1 MAAYTRKQYSGAA
14 RNTTTTTL
22 LTNVGTTVDIA
33 ATTGWPSIAGIPFY
47 VVISPSSLY
56 EEKCLATISGSTL
69 TLDRAKDDTT
79 ASEHPIGSVI
89 YPVFT
94 ANDADE
100 ANELVSK
107 LTTTGDLLTTD
118 GTNLLRLGVGEDG
131 YFLKASSSA
140 SAGIEWA
147 SIPTINS
154 LDDVGDVTITTVEDG
169 DFLTYNSSASAWV
182 NETIHFITVSDT
194 EPADEVSEGDL
205 WYNSSEL
212 ELYTY
217 YSNNWVQVTLT
228 PEFLTVEELDNVYID
243 TANAGDVLAFDGLD
257 WYNDTV
263 SNLFGSHIIAL
274 SGDVSGSAVF
284 DGSASVTIPTTIQ
297 IDSITLGTDTHG
309 DYVSSLVAGT
319 GIALT
324 NNSGESATP
333 TVALNATLDNLSNVT
348 VPSPTSGDFLKWN
361 GTAWV
366 NDAIDLGTDTT
377 GNYMSDL
384 TQGTGV
390 TITHTPS
397 EGSNAT
403 IAIGQA
409 VGTSASVTFANVN
422 TTGDVVVGGNLTV
435 NGTTTTLNTETL
447 AVEDNIVVLNSNVSA
462 SPLTNAGIEVERGTS
477 DNVSLRWNESTDKWE
492 ITNDGSTYGD
502 IATETYVV
510 DLTSTLDNI
519 GDVSLTQPY
528 SIGDTGPAGGKIFIT
543 PDTAG
548 NSTGMYFEAAP
559 TASQVQRSW
568 ATGGNQS
575 SAVPGAAG
583 TAIGTGAQN
592 TVDIVAQSGNLAA
605 TSAARYA
612 SDYEYNNFSDWFL
625 PSIDELQEL
634 YDNKTSVGGL
644 LSSNYWS
651 STEYSATQ
659 AEYENLGDGGQAFA
673 GKNLSLYVRPVRA
686 FLLNAGEFLKYDGSS
701 WVNDTINLGTDTTGN
716 YMSDLTQGTGVTI
729 THTPGEGSNATIA
742 IGQDVST
749 SSSVTFSNVTA
760 DLVGD
765 VTGNADT
772 ATALETARTIEL
784 SGDVS
789 GSASFDGTANI
800 NLFTTVN
807 TASVAIGELYGV
819 NITSP
824 EEFQTLEYDGTEWVN
839 QYASVVSY
847 VRNAEATTIT
857 AGTPVYLFGGNGDHA
872 SVKRADNTTD
882 ATSSKTVGLAGA
894 NIAASENGPVI
905 TRGYVDGVNLSMY
918 VAGDVLWLG
927 KNGQVT
933 TTKPSAPDHLV
944 FIGVVVRATNNGI
957 MYVAAQNGYELEEL
971 HDVKI
976 SSPLDGQFLRYNS
989 ASVVWVNDTINLG
1002 TDTAGDYVQNLTAGT
1017 GVTLSNNSG
1026 EGSTPTVAIGQDVA
1040 TSASVTFARLIVQG
1054 DMEVQGT
1061 ITRLNETN
1069 LDVDT
1074 AFIYL
1079 NANSASANPDMGIAF
1094 NYDDGTYRHAGLFR
1108 DSSDGIFKVF
1118 EGYEPEPVSPINTS
1132 DATYSDARF
1141 QAESL
1146 ILTQTTGTAP
1156 MSVSSSTVVT
1166 NLNADKLDGQD
1177 GSYYAP
1183 IDSPIF
1189 TGTVSLPN
1197 NTVALGTQT
1206 TGNYVSD
1213 VSGGT
1218 GISVSHTP
1226 GEGSTATISTTG
1238 VQTLG
1243 AKAGNYTLAAGDA
1256 AETIIIMDS
1265 SSANDLTVPSASAV
1279 AFGTGTSITVIQRG
1293 TGKTRILAG
1302 AGVTLLATPGL
1313 FLRARY
1319 SSCTLVKTENANEWF
1334 VIGDLAAS

>member
-47 VVISPSSLY
+47 VVINPSSIY

-69 TLDRAKDDTT
+69 TLTRAQDDTT

-107 LTTTGDLLTTD
+107 LTTKGDLLVTD
-118 GTNLLRLGVGEDG
+118 GSALHRLGVGANG
-131 YFLKASSSA
+131 FFLKANSSA
-140 SAGIEWA
+140 SVGLEWA

-154 LDDVGDVTITTVEDG
+154 LDDVGDVTITNLEGG
-169 DFLTYNSSASAWV
+169 DILTYSNSASAWV
-182 NETIHFITVSDT
+182 NETVHFLTVSDT
-194 EPADEVSEGDL
+194 EPTDEVQEGDL

-217 YSNNWVQVTLT
+217 YSSTWVQVTLT
-228 PEFLTVEELDNVYID
+228 PEFPTVEELDNVYIS
-243 TANAGDVLAFDGLD
+243 TANTGDVLAFDGLD

-263 SNLFGSHIIAL
+263 SNLLGSHIIAL
-274 SGDVSGSAVF
+274 SGDVSGSVLF
-284 DGSASVTIPTTIQ
+284 DSSASVNISTTIQ
-297 IDSITLGTDTHG
+297 PNSVTLGTDTTG
-309 DYVSSLVAGT
+309 NYVSGVSSGT
-319 GIALT
+319 GIAVSHT
-324 NNSGESATP
+324 PGEGSTAT
-333 TVALNATLDNLSNVT
+333 VSIDATLDNLSNVT
-348 VPSPTSGDFLKWN
+348 VPSPSSGDFLKWN

-366 NDAIDLGTDTT
+366 NDSINLGADTT

-390 TITHTPS
+390 TITHTPG

-409 VGTSASVTFANVN
+409 VGTSASVTFANL
-422 TTGDVVVGGNLTV
+422 TITGDLTV
-435 NGTTTTLNTETL
+435 SGTTTSINTTELT
-447 AVEDNIVVLNSNVSA
+447 VEDNIVVLNSNVSA

-492 ITNDGSTYGD
+492 ITNDGSTYGN

-519 GDVSLTQPY
+519 GDVDLTPPY

-634 YDNKTSVGGL
+634 YANKTSVGGL

-749 SSSVTFSNVTA
+749 SASVTFANVTA

-819 NITSP
+819 NISSP
-824 EEFQTLEYDGTEWVN
+824 EEFQTLGYNGTEWVN
-839 QYASVVSY
+839 QYSSVVTY
-847 VRNAEATTIT
+847 VRNAEATTLT
-857 AGTPVYLFGGNGDHA
+857 TGTVVYLFGATGDHA
-872 SVKRADNTTD
+872 SVKRADNDSD
-882 ATSSKTVGLAGA
+882 ATSSKTVGLVAK
-894 NIAASENGPVI
+894 NILTAENGPIV
-905 TRGYVDGVNLSMY
+905 TRGYVDGIDLSVGY
-918 VAGDVLWLG
+918 SAGDVLWLG
-927 KNGQVT
+927 EDGAFTK
-933 TTKPSAPDHLV
+933 TKPTAPEHLV

-957 MYVAAQNGYELEEL
+957 VYVATQNGYELDEL
-971 HDVKI
+971 HDVSI
-976 SSPLDGQFLRYNS
+976 S
-989 ASVVWVNDTINLG
+989 ASVASGDFLKYNGSLWVNDPINLG
-1002 TDTAGDYVQNLTAGT
+1002 TDTVGNY
-1017 GVTLSNNSG
+1017 
-1026 EGSTPTVAIGQDVA
+1026 
-1040 TSASVTFARLIVQG
+1040 
-1054 DMEVQGT
+1054 M
-1061 ITRLNETN
+1061 
-1069 LDVDT
+1069 LDV
-1074 AFIYL
+1074 
-1079 NANSASANPDMGIAF
+1079 SA
-1094 NYDDGTYRHAGLFR
+1094 
-1108 DSSDGIFKVF
+1108 
-1118 EGYEPEPVSPINTS
+1118 
-1132 DATYSDARF
+1132 
-1141 QAESL
+1141 
-1146 ILTQTTGTAP
+1146 
-1156 MSVSSSTVVT
+1156 
-1166 NLNADKLDGQD
+1166 
-1177 GSYYAP
+1177 
-1183 IDSPIF
+1183 
-1189 TGTVSLPN
+1189 
-1197 NTVALGTQT
+1197 
-1206 TGNYVSD
+1206 
-1213 VSGGT
+1213 GT
-1218 GISVSHTP
+1218 GISVSHAQ

-1265 SSANDLTVPSASAV
+1265 SSANDLTVPSASVV
-1279 AFGTGTSITVIQRG
+1279 AFGTGTSITVVQRG

-1302 AGVTLLATPGL
+1302 AGVSLLATPGVY
-1313 FLRARY
+1313 LRARY

>member
-47 VVISPSSLY
+47 VVINPSSIF

-69 TLDRAKDDTT
+69 TLVRSQDDTT
-79 ASEHPIGSVI
+79 ASQHPIGSVI

-107 LTTTGDLLTTD
+107 LTTAGDLLTTD
-118 GTNLLRLGVGEDG
+118 GTNLLRLGVGPNG

-154 LDDVGDVTITTVEDG
+154 LDDIGDVTITTVESG

-182 NETIHFITVSDT
+182 NETIHFITVSDN
-194 EPADEVSEGDL
+194 PPNDEVAEGDL
-205 WYNSSEL
+205 WYNSLEL

-217 YSNNWVQVTLT
+217 YSGAWVQMT
-228 PEFLTVEELDNVYID
+228 D
-243 TANAGDVLAFDGLD
+243 ANAGVQELYELADVLIDNPVYGETLV
-257 WYNDTV
+257 YNGTEWENGIPV
-263 SNLFGSHIIAL
+263 ASSLATSRIIAL
-274 SGDVSGSAVF
+274 SGDVSGSVSF
-284 DGSASVTIPTTIQ
+284 DGSASVSIPTTIQ
-297 IDSITLGTDTHG
+297 LNSIVLGADTTG
-309 DYVSSLVAGT
+309 NFVSSLVAGT
-319 GIALT
+319 GITIT
-324 NNSGESATP
+324 NNSGEAATP
-333 TVALNATLDNLSNVT
+333 T
-348 VPSPTSGDFLKWN
+348 
-361 GTAWV
+361 
-366 NDAIDLGTDTT
+366 
-377 GNYMSDL
+377 
-384 TQGTGV
+384 
-390 TITHTPS
+390 
-397 EGSNAT
+397 
-403 IAIGQA
+403 IA
-409 VGTSASVTFANVN
+409 V
-422 TTGDVVVGGNLTV
+422 
-435 NGTTTTLNTETL
+435 
-447 AVEDNIVVLNSNVSA
+447 
-462 SPLTNAGIEVERGTS
+462 
-477 DNVSLRWNESTDKWE
+477 
-492 ITNDGSTYGD
+492 
-502 IATETYVV
+502 
-510 DLTSTLDNI
+510 
-519 GDVSLTQPY
+519 
-528 SIGDTGPAGGKIFIT
+528 
-543 PDTAG
+543 
-548 NSTGMYFEAAP
+548 
-559 TASQVQRSW
+559 
-568 ATGGNQS
+568 
-575 SAVPGAAG
+575 
-583 TAIGTGAQN
+583 
-592 TVDIVAQSGNLAA
+592 
-605 TSAARYA
+605 
-612 SDYEYNNFSDWFL
+612 
-625 PSIDELQEL
+625 
-634 YDNKTSVGGL
+634 
-644 LSSNYWS
+644 
-651 STEYSATQ
+651 
-659 AEYENLGDGGQAFA
+659 
-673 GKNLSLYVRPVRA
+673 
-686 FLLNAGEFLKYDGSS
+686 
-701 WVNDTINLGTDTTGN
+701 
-716 YMSDLTQGTGVTI
+716 
-729 THTPGEGSNATIA
+729 
-742 IGQDVST
+742 GQDVST
-749 SSSVTFSNVTA
+749 SASVTFSNVTA
-760 DLVGD
+760 DLVGN

-772 ATALETARTIEL
+772 ATALETTRTIEL